1 VPPRS
6 GVRASIQLLVEGAD
20 AQYFFMHFLN
30 HMGFNNVEVQ
40 GEVEWRGH
48 SRVYKDAPDLIKG
61 LGLRSKFDEDDLAAF
76 DRIRN
81 EILER
86 LDPSD
91 AEISNFGGVT
101 ELHSFLG
108 AVWNSPRARTTIEA
122 IGIVRDAESNA
133 RGTESA
139 AEAAFKS
146 AHAAIS
152 ASGLTPPDRPL
163 QVIGKKPRIGVLIL
177 PPGESEGML
186 EDVCLDAVQADP
198 AMSCVDEY
206 IECVKRSVR
215 NWRGQNR
222 KKASVQAFLAS
233 RPEPGLK
240 LGEGA
245 KLGYWNWSHEVYSPI
260 KQFIENLIG
269 Q

>member
-1 VPPRS
+1 MPPRS

-61 LGLRSKFDEDDLAAF
+61 LGLRSKLDEDDLAAF
-76 DRIRN
+76 DRVRN

-108 AVWNSPRARTTIEA
+108 AVWNAPRARTTIEA
-122 IGIVRDAESNA
+122 IGIVRDAESSA
-133 RGTESA
+133 SGTESA

-152 ASGLTPPDRPL
+152 ASGLNPPKRPL
-163 QVIGKKPRIGVLIL
+163 QVVGEKPRIGILIL

-198 AMSCVDEY
+198 AMPCVEEY
-206 IECVKRSVR
+206 LTCLQAKVEDWPMR
-215 NWRGQNR
+215 NPS
-222 KKASVQAFLAS
+222 KAKVQAFLAS
-233 RPEPGLK
+233 RERPGLR
-240 LGEGA
+240 LGEAADRGD
-245 KLGYWNWSHEVYSPI
+245 WNWSHEVYDPI
-260 KQFIENLIG
+260 KQFIRDLTG

>member
-1 VPPRS
+1 MPRKS
-6 GVRASIQLLVEGAD
+6 EVKAPTQLFVEGAD
-20 AQYFFMHFLN
+20 AKYFFMHLLN
-30 HMGFNNVEVQ
+30 HMSINNVEVQ

-48 SRVYKDAPDLIKG
+48 SKVYKDAPDLIKG
-61 LGLRSKFDEDDLAAF
+61 LGLRSKLDEEDLAAF
-76 DRIRN
+76 DRVRY
-81 EILER
+81 EVLER

-91 AEISNFGGVT
+91 AEISNFGGIT

-108 AVWNSPRARTTIEA
+108 AVWNAPRARTTIEA
-122 IGIVRDAESNA
+122 IGIVRDAELSA
-133 RGTESA
+133 SGTASA

-152 ASGLTPPDRPL
+152 ASGLNSPERPL
-163 QVIGKKPRIGVLIL
+163 QVVGEKPRIGILIL

-186 EDVCLDAVQADP
+186 EDLCLDAVQADP
-198 AMSCVDEY
+198 AMPCVYEY
-206 IECVKRSVR
+206 IECVKRSVP
-215 NWRGQNR
+215 NWRGRNR

-245 KLGYWNWSHEVYSPI
+245 KLGYWNWSHEAYSPI
-260 KQFIENLIG
+260 KQFIVDLIG

>member
-1 VPPRS
+1 MPPKS
-6 GVRASIQLLVEGAD
+6 EIKAPIQLLVEGAD

-30 HMGFNNVEVQ
+30 HMGLNNVEVQ

-61 LGLRSKFDEDDLAAF
+61 LGLRSKLDEDDLAAF
-76 DRIRN
+76 DRVRN
-81 EILER
+81 EVLER

-101 ELHSFLG
+101 ELHNFLG
-108 AVWNSPRARTTIEA
+108 AFWNAPRARTTIEA
-122 IGIVRDAESNA
+122 IGIVRDAESSA
-133 RGTESA
+133 SDTETA

-152 ASGLTPPDRPL
+152 ASGLNPPERPL
-163 QVIGKKPRIGVLIL
+163 QVVGEKPRIGILIL
-177 PPGESEGML
+177 PPGKPEGML
-186 EDVCLDAVQADP
+186 EDVCLDAVQDDP
-198 AMSCVDEY
+198 ALPCVDEY
-206 IECVKRSVR
+206 IECVKRSVP
-215 NWRGQNR
+215 NWRGHNR

-245 KLGYWNWSHEVYSPI
+245 RLGYWNWSHEAYRPI
-260 KQFIENLIG
+260 EKFIRDLTG